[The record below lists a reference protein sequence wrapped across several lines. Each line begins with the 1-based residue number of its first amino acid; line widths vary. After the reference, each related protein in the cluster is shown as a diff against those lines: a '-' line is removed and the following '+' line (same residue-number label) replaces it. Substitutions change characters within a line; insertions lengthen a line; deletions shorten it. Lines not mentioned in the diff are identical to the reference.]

1 MDAIPVEVGSA
12 TLYLEPSD
20 VAVERVTSDLL
31 GDDYDGTVE
40 SGNLPQQVAD
50 GYEQLKVVLTEIMRD
65 ISGTMVQQV
74 REQGAG
80 APRSLELEMSLKF
93 SASANVWVVAASGES
108 GIAAR
113 LTWDFTD

>member
-20 VAVERVTSDLL
+20 VAVERVMSEALD
-31 GDDYDGTVE
+31 DDYDGTVE
-40 SGNLPQQVAD
+40 SGNLPRKVAD
-50 GYEQLKVVLTEIMRD
+50 GYEQLKIVLTEIMHD
-65 ISGTMVQQV
+65 ISGTMVQKV
-74 REQGAG
+74 KEQGDG

-108 GIAAR
+108 GISAR